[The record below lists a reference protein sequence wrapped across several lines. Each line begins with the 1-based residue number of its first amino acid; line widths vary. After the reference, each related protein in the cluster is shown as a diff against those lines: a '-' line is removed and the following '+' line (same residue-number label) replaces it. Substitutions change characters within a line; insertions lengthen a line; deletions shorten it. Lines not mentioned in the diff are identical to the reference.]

1 VCNGGIVSNTAE
13 LSPLEER
20 CLAERDREV
29 AEYMEKRIIPEPFLS
44 NSKNLRKN
52 QTPWEAKLW
61 ARLRAGRFYGLK
73 FKRQVQIGH
82 YIFDFGCREKML
94 LIELDGGQ
102 HSEQKISGHDLKKQN
117 YAKSQGYKVL
127 RFWNNDVDK
136 NIEGVLESI
145 KKECGV

>member
-1 VCNGGIVSNTAE
+1 MA
-13 LSPLEER
+13 
-20 CLAERDREV
+20 
-29 AEYMEKRIIPEPFLS
+29 KRIIPEPFLT

-73 FKRQVQIGH
+73 FKRQVQIGL
-82 YIFDFGCREKML
+82 YIFDFGCREKLL

-102 HSEQKISGHDLKKQN
+102 HSEKKNSAHDFTKQD
-117 YAKSQGYKVL
+117 YAFKEDYRVL
-127 RFWNNDVDK
+127 RFWNNDVDN
-136 NIEGVLESI
+136 NIEGVLEII